1 MREGVNINRF
11 LLVFINVFNVLV
23 DVKVELYR
31 FRVFFRI
38 AFEGLKLRVFFFS
51 FGLKVVG
58 V

>member
-38 AFEGLKLRVFFFS
+38 AFEGLKLRVFFLVL
-51 FGLKVVG
+51 G
-58 V
+58 